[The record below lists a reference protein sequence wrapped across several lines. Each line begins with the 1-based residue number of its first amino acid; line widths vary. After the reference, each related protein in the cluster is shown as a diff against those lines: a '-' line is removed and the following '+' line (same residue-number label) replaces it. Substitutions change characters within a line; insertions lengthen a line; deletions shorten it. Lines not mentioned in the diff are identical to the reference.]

1 MAILRICIKEMP
13 RWYASMPPATGET
26 VPGVISKGG
35 EEGRDRHAT
44 QGERVPLRAL
54 HAGEASRGDAGE
66 DGVGVEGNSDAAREF
81 DVGVDAE
88 GVLGDARVAGRGR
101 DRGGR
106 ARAPIRAWRRREE
119 WTVRGVDGARR
130 GRSAA
135 SGAVPTQA

>member
-1 MAILRICIKEMP
+1 MDGERAPRDDSNSMAILRIRPKRYETVREHAACD
-13 RWYASMPPATGET
+13 GET
-26 VPGVISKGG
+26 VLGVISKGG

-88 GVLGDARVAGRGR
+88 
-101 DRGGR
+101 
-106 ARAPIRAWRRREE
+106 E
-119 WTVRGVDGARR
+119 
-130 GRSAA
+130 S
-135 SGAVPTQA
+135 

>member
-1 MAILRICIKEMP
+1 MDGERAPRDDSEPADGDPSNLHQRDAEMV
-13 RWYASMPPATGET
+13 REHAACDGET

-66 DGVGVEGNSDAAREF
+66 DGVGVEGNGDAAREF

-88 GVLGDARVAGRGR
+88 
-101 DRGGR
+101 
-106 ARAPIRAWRRREE
+106 E
-119 WTVRGVDGARR
+119 
-130 GRSAA
+130 S
-135 SGAVPTQA
+135 